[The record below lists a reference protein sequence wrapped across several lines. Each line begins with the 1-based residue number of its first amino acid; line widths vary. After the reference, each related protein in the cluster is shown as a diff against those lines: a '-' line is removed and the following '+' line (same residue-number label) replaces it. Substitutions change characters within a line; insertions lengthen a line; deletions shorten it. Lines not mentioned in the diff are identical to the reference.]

1 MLAAGL
7 RIKLN
12 ADDPAMFSSPL
23 AGYEM
28 ARRVFGLDDEAL
40 ADLARSSVHASFA
53 DELVKSRLITEID
66 AWLAP
71 GSSTA

>member
-1 MLAAGL
+1 
-7 RIKLN
+7 
-12 ADDPAMFSSPL
+12 MFSSPL

-66 AWLAP
+66 AWLAQ
-71 GSSTA
+71 GSSTAWLAGQPARQEGRVRHG